1 MMIYLYTLYDVGPL
15 SAGAGAHLEGGV
27 RGVHTPVLCIP
38 ASLDTLDTNSF
49 L

>member
-1 MMIYLYTLYDVGPL
+1 MMIYLYTLYVVGPL

-27 RGVHTPVLCIP
+27 KGVPTPVLCIP
-38 ASLDTLDTNSF
+38 ASLDTLGTDSF